1 MGAGAGT
8 AVVYATESERQRKRW
23 EARENTMM
31 SQAGGALPVSRDM
44 QIDETEST
52 PQPAEEQLR
61 LQSAALQ
68 AAANTI
74 VITDRTGKIIW
85 VNPAFTEHTGYSFQE
100 ALGQSPR
107 LLKSGKQDAA
117 FYQGMWKTILAGKVW
132 HGHIINRRK
141 DGSFSRDDL
150 TITPITDAAGAIT
163 HFVGI
168 KQDITEQTRA
178 QEGLRASELR
188 YRRLFESAKDGILI
202 LNAESGRIIDVNP
215 FLIEMLGYSKE
226 EFVGKELW
234 ELGFFKDVLDSKV
247 AFLELQ
253 QQGYIRYDD
262 LPLKTRDGIVKQVEF
277 VSNSYLVDGIGVIQ
291 CNIRNITEHRRAE
304 KTLKE
309 TNSRLERALAELQA
323 KRDELTGM
331 TQQLWQASKLATMG
345 ELAASVAHE
354 LNNPLATISL
364 RLDSLATQLA
374 HDGRQWHDVEIVVN
388 EVERMGK
395 LVGGLLQFGRRSRQ
409 QISTI
414 DICEEI
420 ENALELTDYY
430 FRSHKI
436 EVERQFDS
444 SLPTIP
450 ADREQLRQ
458 VFLNLMTNASDAMPE
473 GGKLIVRARAQADDG
488 VNSVRIELAD
498 TGPGIAP
505 ADLEKLWEP
514 FFTTKPEGKGT
525 GLGLAICRRVVEA
538 HHGRIAIDSR
548 LGEGTTVRIN
558 LPATNGA
565 LKTNDESGL
574 LLA

>member
-1 MGAGAGT
+1 MTSVAS
-8 AVVYATESERQRKRW
+8 VP
-23 EARENTMM
+23 
-31 SQAGGALPVSRDM
+31 LPVVRDLQM
-44 QIDETEST
+44 NETEST
-52 PQPAEEQLR
+52 PRPAEEQFR

-74 VITDRTGKIIW
+74 VITDRAGKIIW
-85 VNPAFTEHTGYSFQE
+85 VNPAFTKHTGYSFEE
-100 ALGQSPR
+100 ALGRNPR
-107 LLKSGKQDAA
+107 LLKSGKQDTA
-117 FYQGMWKTILAGKVW
+117 FYQGMWETILAGKVW
-132 HGHIINRRK
+132 HNTIVNRRK

-150 TITPITDAAGAIT
+150 TITPITDATGAIT

-178 QEGLRASELR
+178 QERLRASELR

-202 LNAESGRIIDVNP
+202 LDATSGQIIDVNP
-215 FLIEMLGYSKE
+215 YLVEMLGYSRKD
-226 EFVGKELW
+226 FLGRELW
-234 ELGFFKDVLDSKV
+234 ELGFFTDVFNSKV
-247 AFLELQ
+247 AFAELQ
-253 QQGYIRYDD
+253 QQGFIRYDD
-262 LPLKTRDGIVKQVEF
+262 LPLKARDGVVKQVEF
-277 VSNSYLVDGIGVIQ
+277 VSNSYLVDGSRVIQ
-291 CNIRNITEHRRAE
+291 CNIRNITARKRDE

-309 TNSRLERALAELQA
+309 TNQRLERALAELQT

-364 RLDSLATQLA
+364 RLDSLATRLS
-374 HDGRQWHDVEIVVN
+374 HDGQEAHDVEIVVN

-395 LVGGLLQFGRRSRQ
+395 LVGGLLQFGRRSHQ
-409 QISTI
+409 EISII

-420 ENALELTDYY
+420 ENALELTEYY

-436 EVERQFDS
+436 EVIREFDS
-444 SLPTIP
+444 SLPTVP

-473 GGKLIVRARAQADDG
+473 GGKLTVRARAQADHG
-488 VNSVRIELAD
+488 AKSVRIELAD
-498 TGPGIAP
+498 SGPGIAP

-538 HHGRIAIDSR
+538 HHGSIAIDSR
-548 LGEGTTVRIN
+548 LGEGTTVRIM
-558 LPATNGA
+558 LPATNESP
-565 LKTNDESGL
+565 KTCDERGSH
-574 LLA
+574 LAKA

>member
-1 MGAGAGT
+1 
-8 AVVYATESERQRKRW
+8 
-23 EARENTMM
+23 MM
-31 SQAGGALPVSRDM
+31 NRASVALPVSGYRQM
-44 QIDETEST
+44 NKTEST
-52 PQPAEEQLR
+52 PQPADEQLR

-74 VITDRTGKIIW
+74 VITDRAGKIIW
-85 VNPAFTEHTGYSFQE
+85 VNPAFTQLTGYSFEE
-100 ALGQSPR
+100 ALGQNPR

-117 FYQGMWKTILAGKVW
+117 FYQGMWETILAGKVW
-132 HGHIINRRK
+132 HDAIINRRK
-141 DGSFSRDDL
+141 DGTFSRDAL
-150 TITPITDAAGAIT
+150 TITPITDASGAIT

-178 QEGLRASELR
+178 QEGLQASELR

-202 LNAESGRIIDVNP
+202 LDAGSGQIVDVNP
-215 FLIEMLGYSKE
+215 YLVEMLGYSKE
-226 EFVGKELW
+226 DFLGKELW

-247 AFLELQ
+247 AFAELQ

-277 VSNSYLVDGIGVIQ
+277 VSNSYLVDGSRVIQ
-291 CNIRNITEHRRAE
+291 CNIRNITEHKRAE

-309 TNSRLERALAELQA
+309 TNQRLERALAELQA

-354 LNNPLATISL
+354 LNNPLATMSL
-364 RLDSLATQLA
+364 RLDSLAKQLA
-374 HDGRQWHDVEIVVN
+374 HDGRESHDMEIVVN

-395 LVGGLLQFGRRSRQ
+395 LVGGLLQFGRRSHQ
-409 QISTI
+409 EISTI
-414 DICEEI
+414 DICQEI
-420 ENALELTDYY
+420 NNALELTEYY

-436 EVERQFDS
+436 KVVRQFDS
-444 SLPTIP
+444 SLPTVP

-458 VFLNLMTNASDAMPE
+458 VFLNLMTNASDAMPQ

-488 VNSVRIELAD
+488 VTMVRIELAD
-498 TGPGIAP
+498 SGPGIAP

-538 HHGRIAIDSR
+538 HHGSIAIDSR
-548 LGEGTTVRIN
+548 LGEGTTVRIV

-565 LKTNDESGL
+565 SNTNCESGPL
-574 LLA
+574 LT